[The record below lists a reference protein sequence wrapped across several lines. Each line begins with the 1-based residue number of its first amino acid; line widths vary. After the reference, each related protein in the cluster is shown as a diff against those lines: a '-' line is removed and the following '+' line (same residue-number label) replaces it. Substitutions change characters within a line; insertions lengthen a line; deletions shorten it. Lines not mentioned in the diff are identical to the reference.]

1 MNSENSK
8 TYKSH
13 DLIIKLT
20 DTDKLE
26 LQRVGKRIA
35 LSYLG
40 IYYTC
45 KNIKSSYSNNRFK
58 ISAQT

>member
-20 DTDKLE
+20 DKLE
-26 LQRVGKRIA
+26 LQRVGKSIA
-35 LSYLG
+35 YHILVFT
-40 IYYTC
+40 IHVKT
-45 KNIKSSYSNNRFK
+45 
-58 ISAQT
+58 